1 MRRYLFGAAMIVL
14 LTCASVF
21 AQGTSGTI
29 TGRVVDQQG
38 AAVPGAT
45 VTAKSTTTGFTRS
58 EVSDAEG
65 VYRLSALPVGIYE
78 VTAELQGF
86 TTVSK
91 KDVEVVPEL
100 ERSLMP
106 TYGLERLN
114 AGDLDDLVRY
124 LRSLRGER
132 GAQ

>member
-1 MRRYLFGAAMIVL
+1 MTFWRRWMRRHLCGAAMILL
-14 LTCASVF
+14 LTCVSVF

-38 AAVPGAT
+38 AAVPGVT
-45 VTAKSTTTGFTRS
+45 VPAKSTTTGFTRS

-65 VYRLSALPVGIYE
+65 VYRLSAMPVGIYE

-91 KDVEVVPEL
+91 K
-100 ERSLMP
+100 
-106 TYGLERLN
+106 
-114 AGDLDDLVRY
+114 
-124 LRSLRGER
+124 
-132 GAQ
+132 